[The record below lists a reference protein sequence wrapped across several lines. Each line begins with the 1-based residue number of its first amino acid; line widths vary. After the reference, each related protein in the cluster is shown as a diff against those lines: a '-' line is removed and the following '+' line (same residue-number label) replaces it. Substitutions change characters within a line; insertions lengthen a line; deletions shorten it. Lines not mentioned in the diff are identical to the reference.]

1 MGKEKRPKVG
11 IGVYIVKDGKF
22 LLGERQGSHGA
33 NTWSAPGGHLEYGES
48 WEECARRETMEEA
61 GVKIKN
67 VRFLG
72 LTNNIFEEGKHYIT
86 IAMIADWASGKPE
99 VCEPD
104 KRLGWEWVDVEN
116 MPSKLFLPIE
126 DLMKSEFWDN
136 FKRELK
142 LREGKR

>member
-1 MGKEKRPKVG
+1 MSRENRPKVG

-86 IAMIADWASGKPE
+86 IAMIADWAGGKPE

-104 KRLGWEWVDVEN
+104 KCLGWEWVDVEH
-116 MPSKLFLPIE
+116 MPSRLFLPIE